1 MDNLLI
7 SLFVVISPIFC
18 LHHYFASD
26 TKDSSIILFYSRLRS
41 ELNPMQDAS
50 GGKKISIND
59 LVIKVSF
66 DVWWF
71 LMLLFIFR
79 QCVYLSN
86 RKCYLNK
93 FIVGSS
99 HNSQLLCVPLHYS
112 IELIAV
118 QYAGCSVGS
127 S

>member
-1 MDNLLI
+1 
-7 SLFVVISPIFC
+7 
-18 LHHYFASD
+18 
-26 TKDSSIILFYSRLRS
+26 
-41 ELNPMQDAS
+41 MQDAS

-79 QCVYLSN
+79 QCVYLSDRN
-86 RKCYLNK
+86 CYLNK
-93 FIVGSS
+93 FILGSS

-118 QYAGCSVGS
+118 
-127 S
+127 